1 MKPGTVIGLTAFFAL
16 IGQLIVT
23 GMATAQPPARGGD
36 AGPPPTIEEK
46 VSDMQKLDGFVPLYW
61 DARTGKLWMEI
72 SRFDTEILYGNGLTA
87 GLGSN
92 DIGLDRGQNGGSR
105 IVRFERIGPK
115 ILMVQPNYSFR
126 AESDNAAERRAVED
140 AFARSVLWGFTSAAE
155 TGERVLVDATDFFV
169 RDATN
174 AGPRL
179 GNYRVDKSRSAIH
192 LPQTKAFPKNT
203 EADVILTFTRV
214 RTAPGRG
221 NARGPREGPTRVG
234 NDITVAPRGGGR
246 RGGLFTGTVASV
258 SPSAD
263 AVTLRQH
270 HSFMEL
276 PGPGYT
282 PRKTDT
288 RDGYGGML
296 FQDYAV
302 PLGTSMSQRLVR
314 RHRLQK
320 VDPSAELSDVVEPI
334 VYYLDAG
341 TPEPMRS
348 ALLEGG
354 NWWKQAFEAAGF
366 KNAFRVEVLPDG
378 ADPMD
383 IRYNVINWV
392 HRSTRGWSS
401 GSTVTDPRTGEI
413 LRAVVTL
420 GSLRVR
426 QDYRIFEGLLSPYE
440 TGTETPPILAEAALA
455 RLRQLSAHEVGHTLG
470 LSHNYYDSSKGR
482 ISVMDYPHPLEI
494 LRPDGTIDLSDAYD
508 VDIGEWD
515 KVAIDYGY
523 QHFPDGV
530 DEEEALGSI
539 LNEAWQRDI
548 RFMSNQDMDVSPQ
561 SDWWN
566 NGSDVVAELDRL
578 MNVRRAALDRMGE
591 KTIKKD
597 MPMAMIEEALVPIYL
612 YHRWA
617 VQAASSVLGAQKY
630 IYAIRGDGRVPFTRP
645 SGERQRAALEALVAT
660 LKPSE
665 LAVPQAVIDLL
676 PPRPSGFGA
685 HRELFPRTTGSA
697 FDVLAPPAI
706 ASDVTIGFVLEPD
719 RAARIV
725 GQHAIDPTLP
735 GLEEVI
741 DRLGEATFGGAAT
754 NAYEEE
760 ILRASQRVFTDRLM
774 WLAGR
779 APNAQVRATALLRL
793 ERLGAKIEEHS
804 AANDADRAHHLLLA
818 SDISRFMERPSESIA
833 PVYTSI
839 APPGAPIGGDIGMD
853 WLSPVLWKCMT
864 EENDGTP
871 IWPHY

>member
-1 MKPGTVIGLTAFFAL
+1 MKQKTITGHIVLFVLLTVAGTLAA
-16 IGQLIVT
+16 
-23 GMATAQPPARGGD
+23 MAQPA
-36 AGPPPTIEEK
+36 TIEDK
-46 VSDMQKLDGFVPLYW
+46 VSGMEKLDGFVPLYW
-61 DARTGKLWMEI
+61 DERTGKLWMEL
-72 SRFDTEILYGNGLTA
+72 SRFDTEILYANGLTA

-105 IVRFERIGPK
+105 IVSFERIGPK
-115 ILMVQPNYSFR
+115 ILMVQPNYNFR
-126 AESDNAAERRAVED
+126 ASSDNPAERRAVAD
-140 AFARSVLWGFTSAAE
+140 AFARSVLWGFTSEAE
-155 TGERVLVDATDFFV
+155 TGERVLVDATDFFL

-174 AGPRL
+174 AGTRL
-179 GNYRVDKSRSAIH
+179 RPGNYRVDKSRSAIH

-203 EADVILTFTRV
+203 EIDVILTFTRGIA
-214 RTAPGRG
+214 TTGRG
-221 NARGPREGPTRVG
+221 GARGPTEGPTRVG
-234 NDITVAPRGGGR
+234 NNISTAARGGGR

-258 SPSAD
+258 SPAAD
-263 AVTLRQH
+263 SVTLRQH
-270 HSFMEL
+270 HSFVEL

-282 PRKTDT
+282 TRKTEP

-302 PLGTSMSQRLVR
+302 ALGESMSQRLIR

-320 VDPSAELSDVVEPI
+320 VDPSAEVSDVVEPI
-334 VYYLDAG
+334 VYYLDPG

-354 NWWKQAFEAAGF
+354 NWWQQAFEAAGF
-366 KNAFRVEVLPDG
+366 RNAFRVEVLPDG

-383 IRYNVINWV
+383 LRYNVINWV

-413 LRAVVTL
+413 IRAVVTL

-440 TGTETPPILAEAALA
+440 TGTETPPILAETALA

-508 VDIGEWD
+508 VGIGEWD
-515 KVAIDYGY
+515 KVAINYGY

-539 LNEAWQRDI
+539 LNDAWKRDI
-548 RFMSNQDMDVSPQ
+548 IFMSNQDMAVSPK

-566 NGSDVVAELDRL
+566 NGADVVDELTRL
-578 MNVRRAALDRMGE
+578 MKVRRSALDRMGE

-597 MPMAMIEEALVPIYL
+597 TPMAMIEEALVPIYL

-617 VQAASSVLGAQKY
+617 VQAASSVLGGQDY

-645 SGERQRAALEALVAT
+645 SAARQRAALEALAAT

-665 LAVPQAVIDLL
+665 LAVPKAVIDLL
-676 PPRPSGFGA
+676 PPRPAGFGS
-685 HRELFPRTTGSA
+685 HRELFPRSTGSS

-706 ASDVTIGFVLEPD
+706 ASDITIGFVLEPD

-741 DRLGEATFGGAAT
+741 DRMTEATFGGKAT

-760 ILRASQRVFTDRLM
+760 ILRASQRVLADRLM

-779 APNAQVRATALLRL
+779 APLAQVRAIAFLRL
-793 ERLGAKIEEHS
+793 QKLHEKLEDSSDAKEATH
-804 AANDADRAHHLLLA
+804 AHHLLLA

-833 PVYTSI
+833 PVYTLT

-853 WLSPVLWKCMT
+853 WLSPVLWRCMS
-864 EENDGTP
+864 EE
-871 IWPHY
+871 YAR